1 MGYFTSIVGALLA
14 ACAVNAIQT
23 SNPRSSLLTANSPV
37 PLYSDAAPA
46 QVRAS
51 RGAGAWLHPH
61 YISSAETLRDQGH
74 PLVVSR
80 CWHRAGILSGPG
92 GPRAT
97 AARPARGPC
106 RVAAL
111 RGCVKGRK
119 EVVVGSADTH
129 VTLPAPPPVF

>member
-51 RGAGAWLHPH
+51 RGAGA
-61 YISSAETLRDQGH
+61 
-74 PLVVSR
+74 
-80 CWHRAGILSGPG
+80 
-92 GPRAT
+92 
-97 AARPARGPC
+97 
-106 RVAAL
+106 
-111 RGCVKGRK
+111 
-119 EVVVGSADTH
+119 
-129 VTLPAPPPVF
+129 

>member
-51 RGAGAWLHPH
+51 RGA
-61 YISSAETLRDQGH
+61 
-74 PLVVSR
+74 
-80 CWHRAGILSGPG
+80 
-92 GPRAT
+92 
-97 AARPARGPC
+97 
-106 RVAAL
+106 
-111 RGCVKGRK
+111 RGCTRII
-119 EVVVGSADTH
+119 SRRLRH
-129 VTLPAPPPVF
+129 